1 MTRYDII
8 QKFIDERQFKSFLE
22 IGTFNGDTFKHITI
36 DKKES
41 VDPDPNCK
49 ATHIM
54 TSDEYFKNSQDKWDI
69 IFIDGLH
76 EHSQVFRDI
85 CNSLEHLHSN
95 GVIVLHDCM
104 PKNEK
109 MAMWDNKSHQHEEWT
124 GDTWKAYYKV
134 YKELPYMVYVIDT
147 DYGCGVI
154 DTSKSREIEI
164 NNIDMDNLK
173 YTDYLYYKSTTQF
186 GVKSIGEFTNGK

>member
-173 YTDYLYYKSTTQF
+173 YTDYLYYTATSQY
-186 GVKSIGEFTNGK
+186 GVKSVGEFTNGK

>member
-154 DTSKSREIEI
+154 DTSKSREIDI

>member
-8 QKFIDERQFKSFLE
+8 QKFIDDRQFKSFLE

-41 VDPDPNCK
+41 VDPDPNCN

-104 PKNEK
+104 PKSEK

-134 YKELPYMVYVIDT
+134 YKELPYLVYVIDT

-154 DTSKSREIEI
+154 DTSKSRELEI

-173 YTDYLYYKSTTQF
+173 YTDYLYYKSTTQY
-186 GVKSIGEFTNGK
+186 GVKSVGEFTNGK

>member
-104 PKNEK
+104 PKSEK

-134 YKELPYMVYVIDT
+134 YKELPYLVYVIDT

-173 YTDYLYYKSTTQF
+173 YTDYLYYKSTTQY
-186 GVKSIGEFTNGK
+186 GVKSVGEFTNGK